1 MLVLE
6 DLGGLHATIQ
16 VQLFDI
22 IRWDIN
28 FDYGVVEWFPLEQTK
43 IILSFLRL
51 HLCTA
56 FWTLL
61 LTVRAAPFLLRD
73 SYPQ

>member
-51 HLCTA
+51 HPSTA
-56 FWTLL
+56 LQSLL
-61 LTVRAAPFLLRD
+61 LTMRATPILLRD
-73 SYPQ
+73 SCPQ